1 MNVIHIHEEYP
12 ENDVRNKLTQK
23 SIAYCEK
30 WFGHDRRNLPKAVF
44 EVAV

>member
-30 WFGHDRRNLPKAVF
+30 WFEHDRRNLPKAVF